1 MKDNIKQ
8 MDKAFQDRVKE
19 YMFRGLSRERVLE
32 TSWQIKDILGEDT
45 VLTPTNYYVKSK
57 KNNKGI
63 IIKAYH

>member
-1 MKDNIKQ
+1 

-19 YMFRGLSRERVLE
+19 YMYRGLSRERVLE
-32 TSWQIKDILGEDT
+32 TTWYIKDVLGEDT
-45 VLTPTNYYVKSK
+45 ILTPTNYYVKSK